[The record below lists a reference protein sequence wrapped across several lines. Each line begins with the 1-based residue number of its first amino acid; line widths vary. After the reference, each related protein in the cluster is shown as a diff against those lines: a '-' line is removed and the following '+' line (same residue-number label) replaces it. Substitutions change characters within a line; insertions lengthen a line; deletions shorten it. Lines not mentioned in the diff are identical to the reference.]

1 MEITNSTIFI
11 KMLQKLRE
19 NPHFKI
25 VELILCAFF
34 AYSGVDLSKRISG
47 VHAMSTT
54 LYSLGIAWGI
64 ICPFEK

>member
-1 MEITNSTIFI
+1 MKIVELGISIKNIELVFLMEITNSTIFI

-34 AYSGVDLSKRISG
+34 AYSV
-47 VHAMSTT
+47 A
-54 LYSLGIAWGI
+54 
-64 ICPFEK
+64 

>member
-25 VELILCAFF
+25 VELILCAFLHILLLEYD
-34 AYSGVDLSKRISG
+34 ACGVG
-47 VHAMSTT
+47 HA
-54 LYSLGIAWGI
+54 
-64 ICPFEK
+64 EQQ